1 MECVKNCK
9 LCNKFI
15 LSQSI
20 TFSGGNLIVNLPQN
34 VYGNCQKYCIVLAQS
49 IPTATT
55 INAPVVFTI
64 GTETTQYPFVN
75 YDCTPVLA
83 SQVRT
88 RRVYPTRVNT
98 AVNSGVFKYI
108 GKYPLPCRATV
119 AAGSIPTSTTTAST
133 VTTVADLGGEYYERR

>member
-1 MECVKNCK
+1 MSECIKNCK
-9 LCNKFI
+9 LCNKLI

-20 TFSGGNLIVNLPQN
+20 TFADDTLVVNLPVGN
-34 VYGNCQKYCIVLAQS
+34 YGNCEKYCIVLAQS
-49 IPTATT
+49 IPDTTT

-75 YDCTPVLA
+75 GNCVPIYA

-88 RRVYPTRVNT
+88 RRLYSTRVNT

-108 GKYPLPCRATV
+108 GKCPLPNNATTTIQ
-119 AAGSIPTSTTTAST
+119 SIPVNTA
-133 VTTVADLGGEYYERR
+133 GGGA